1 MNRAPRVMPPRRCFK
16 SYWAL
21 CSSLMHT
28 SDSTVIQSFSGLPR
42 LSMAKTLSLSMKLFG
57 SNIPILVDQ
66 LLGTKTVPPNGT
78 TLISMK
84 VRMAS
89 ILWRNS
95 MAAMPPMGYGLSQG
109 RTTHA
114 LTYRDFTKTL
124 DQIDSLTPSRCSASL
139 AMSRSATGKPCM
151 GALPTPL
158 QTLGHLQLWLPP
170 AILCSR
176 CCGQRYP

>member
-1 MNRAPRVMPPRRCFK
+1 MRPRQCSK
-16 SYWAL
+16 LYWVL
-21 CSSLMHT
+21 CSSLMLT
-28 SDSTVIQSFSGLPR
+28 FDSTVTPRCSGLPR
-42 LSMAKTLSLSMKLFG
+42 LSMAKTLFLSTKPFG

-78 TLISMK
+78 TLTSMK
-84 VRMAS
+84 ERMAS

-124 DQIDSLTPSRCSASL
+124 DQIDSLTPSAAMRAWRCRDLQPASRARKLCQHL
-139 AMSRSATGKPCM
+139 AKP
-151 GALPTPL
+151 
-158 QTLGHLQLWLPP
+158 
-170 AILCSR
+170 
-176 CCGQRYP
+176 